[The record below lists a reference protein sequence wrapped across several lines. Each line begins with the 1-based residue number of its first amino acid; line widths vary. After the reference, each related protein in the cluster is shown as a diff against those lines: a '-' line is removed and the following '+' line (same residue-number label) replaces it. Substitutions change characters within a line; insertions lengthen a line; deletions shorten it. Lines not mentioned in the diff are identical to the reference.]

1 MIKKLRG
8 IDFRLRDLCMK
19 LYLNKW
25 RTEHNVAFFEWRRNF
40 KEEAKELIEKYSQ
53 KLQRCIEQE
62 DNMLEDK
69 NDFNNELLGINLN
82 QEHNDSVSS
91 INVSMAS
98 IAPVKQN
105 KKKNMYSKA
114 LTNGRKSSLKKKS
127 KKTEVESIP
136 ILDRYDS
143 DS

>member
-1 MIKKLRG
+1 
-8 IDFRLRDLCMK
+8 
-19 LYLNKW
+19 
-25 RTEHNVAFFEWRRNF
+25 
-40 KEEAKELIEKYSQ
+40 
-53 KLQRCIEQE
+53 
-62 DNMLEDK
+62 MLEDK

-136 ILDRYDS
+136 ILDRYDNYS
-143 DS
+143 